1 VATATEEM
9 TCTIASN
16 SESVTQTNDLA
27 PDNRQTAREN
37 GQVILRAVDKMEE
50 IGETTGQSADQIE
63 SLHEASEEVGE
74 IVEAIDEIADQTSL
88 DVLNAAIEAAQ
99 AGEESQ
105 SGKTGQGFAV
115 VAEEIRE
122 LAGRSDETTS
132 EQIQDITAATEQQ
145 SSTSKQVSQSVE
157 SILAVSQQNAED
169 THDIA
174 DAIAGLRDASD
185 DARQLIQRFQLR

>member
-1 VATATEEM
+1 MATATEEM

-50 IGETTGQSADQIE
+50 IEETTGQSADQIE